1 MTAYIAR
8 RLVQAVFVIF
18 GVSVVVFT
26 VTHLT
31 GDPALLMVPPDATA
45 EMVERVRREMGFD
58 QPIYVQY
65 ARYLGGVL
73 QGDFGMS
80 LRHQR
85 PTLSLLADRL
95 PATIQLAV
103 VAQLI
108 AIVLALPLGIFA
120 ALKRNTVFDGLAMGL
135 AVIGQS
141 VPLFWVG
148 LMLSL
153 VFAVNLRLLPV
164 SGYGEWSH
172 LVLPAIT
179 LSLFPLARTARLTR
193 SAMLEVIGQE
203 YITTARAKGL
213 PEFLVLNRHALRNA
227 LLPVVTM
234 IALDF
239 GILLGGAVVT
249 ETVFAWPGV
258 GRLTVQAIATRDYPL
273 VQASVFLLSVIFVLI
288 NLVTDLFYTYL
299 DPRVRLTRS

>member
-1 MTAYIAR
+1 MTAYIAG

-26 VTHLT
+26 VTRLT

-58 QPIYVQY
+58 QPLPVQY

-73 QGDFGMS
+73 RGDFGTS
-80 LRHQR
+80 LRHQQ

-95 PATIQLAV
+95 PATIQLAL
-103 VAQLI
+103 VAQAI
-108 AIVLALPLGIFA
+108 ALLVAIPLGIFA
-120 ALKRNTVFDGLAMGL
+120 ALRRNTVFDGLAMGF
-135 AVIGQS
+135 AVLGQS

-213 PEFLVLNRHALRNA
+213 PEWVVLSRHALRNA

-258 GRLTVQAIATRDYPL
+258 GRLTVQAIGTRDYPL
-273 VQASVFLLSVIFVLI
+273 VQASVFVLSVIFVLI
-288 NLVTDLFYTYL
+288 NLLTDLLYTYL
-299 DPRVRLTRS
+299 DPRVRLTR

>member
-1 MTAYIAR
+1 MIAYLLR

-18 GVSVVVFT
+18 GVSVVVFA
-26 VTHLT
+26 VTRLT

-58 QPIYVQY
+58 QPLWVQY
-65 ARYLGGVL
+65 ARYAGGVL
-73 QGDFGMS
+73 QGNFGMS
-80 LRHQR
+80 LRHQQ
-85 PTLSLLADRL
+85 PALSLLADRL
-95 PATIQLAV
+95 PATIQLALT
-103 VAQLI
+103 AK
-108 AIVLALPLGIFA
+108 VLALAIAIPLGILA
-120 ALKRNTVFDGLAMGL
+120 ALKRNTIFDGLAMGI
-135 AVIGQS
+135 AVLGQS

-172 LVLPAIT
+172 LVLPAVT
-179 LSLFPLARTARLTR
+179 LCLFSLARTARLTR

-213 PEFLVLNRHALRNA
+213 SELTVLSRHALRNA
-227 LLPVVTM
+227 LLPIVTLV
-234 IALDF
+234 ALDF

-258 GRLTVQAIATRDYPL
+258 GRLTVQAIGTRDYPL
-273 VQASVFLLSVIFVLI
+273 VQASVFVLSLIFVLI
-288 NLVTDLFYTYL
+288 NLLTDLLYAYL
-299 DPRVRLTRS
+299 DPRVRLA